1 MTNRLNYHEL
11 STDFKVPLK
20 SKFNITFEL
29 SMPRKYYI
37 HKKQTFLYY
46 NYSRFSA
53 DALTTICLKVTGI
66 KYSNCKWNKLCR
78 HVVFIVL
85 QKVLYNTIANKH
97 APIKKTKLYASG
109 EAYGTLRNETKRY
122 FAKWYFA
129 KWYFAKWYFAKWYFV
144 KWYFGRT
151 GDVARYKHYRN
162 KICTLIRLSRRRHYD
177 TFFENNMANTKKT
190 WVGINELLHR
200 REKNLKAISALK
212 DFKNRNKIVK
222 DGSRIPNI
230 ISEHFATVGNR
241 LATTCISC
249 PFPKYII

>member
-1 MTNRLNYHEL
+1 MTNGLNYHEL

-109 EAYGTLRNETKRY
+109 
-122 FAKWYFA
+122 
-129 KWYFAKWYFAKWYFV
+129 
-144 KWYFGRT
+144 
-151 GDVARYKHYRN
+151 DVARYKHYRN

-249 PFPKYII
+249 PFPKNII